1 MQLAQTS
8 DDPRPVECDKV
19 LLVRAELDGDLDAE
33 ATATELMLAAR

>member
-1 MQLAQTS
+1 MI
-8 DDPRPVECDKV
+8 PGPVECDKV